1 VSIGTPEIILI
12 LVIALV
18 VFGPKRLPE
27 IGRTIGKSLRAFRR
41 ASQDLRD
48 EFQFSLD
55 DDLPVTPLPPPTA
68 AELNGD
74 VAEPSPKRKRTA
86 TARSAPKRAVAKKP
100 AVAKKSAAAKRSA
113 PQKWPTS
120 KRSG

>member
-1 VSIGTPEIILI
+1 VNIGTPELILI

-27 IGRTIGKSLRAFRR
+27 IGRTIGKSLREFRR

-55 DDLPVTPLPPPTA
+55 DDDPPVASLPVPAQPSADGNGDA
-68 AELNGD
+68 AE
-74 VAEPSPKRKRTA
+74 ARPRPKRKAPARPAAKRTA
-86 TARSAPKRAVAKKP
+86 AKKP
-100 AVAKKSAAAKRSA
+100 TASKRSA
-113 PQKWPTS
+113 PQKRPTS